1 MTSDR
6 LSRHSPHPSL
16 TAGLL
21 RRLAAV
27 FYDALVLLALWM
39 LATALWLPAAHGE
52 AIRPGSPLYHF
63 YQLSLLLVAFAFFVG
78 FWGCAGCT
86 LGMQAWRLSLI
97 RADGSRLRWR
107 DAAWRF
113 LTALLAWLPL
123 GLGVLWVVV
132 DRDRLA
138 WHDRLSATRVV
149 INRSPTR

>member
-1 MTSDR
+1 MTSDAPPR
-6 LSRHSPHPSL
+6 QNPRESL
-16 TAGLL
+16 PAGLF

-39 LATALWLPAAHGE
+39 LATTLWLPVAHGE

-63 YQLSLLLVAFAFFVG
+63 YQLSLALIAFAFFVG

-113 LTALLAWLPL
+113 LAALLAWLPL
-123 GLGVLWVVV
+123 GLGVLWLLV

-149 INRSPTR
+149 INRSRTS